1 MPNTKKGGELIH
13 QVPASMDVAKGQDH
27 CFQPEQGLQNPKNDH
42 GEVSEMSTL
51 PFPLPKLS
59 LRYVVLATDDASS
72 HTPNPGQTI
81 LPAEPQKLFSRHIR
95 PPRPHSPNLSPYY
108 FGLVGHLKGK
118 LDSIRLSLKE
128 EPKASIEAG

>member
-1 MPNTKKGGELIH
+1 MEQGAFKKALVNMPNTKKGGKLIH

-27 CFQPEQGLQNPKNDH
+27 CFQPEQRLQNPKNDH

-81 LPAEPQKLFSRHIR
+81 LPKERQKTFSQAH
-95 PPRPHSPNLSPYY
+95 
-108 FGLVGHLKGK
+108 
-118 LDSIRLSLKE
+118 
-128 EPKASIEAG
+128 KASPQPQPVPLLFWLGWALQGQA